1 MIFQSRHPLYLLLEA
16 VLSGYLSYALVH
28 WLRRKGGHSLVNA
41 LSLVSASFFGLGMVL
56 KNAIQG
62 NEVFAGLP
70 KLDCKPI
77 YLDRQPL
84 FSWMM

>member
-56 KNAIQG
+56 KNAIQ
-62 NEVFAGLP
+62 EMKSLQVFPSWIANLSIWTGSLYSAG
-70 KLDCKPI
+70 
-77 YLDRQPL
+77 
-84 FSWMM
+84 